1 MLLLGDAAHAIVPFH
16 GQGMNAAFEDCTVLD
31 ALLGPNAGL
40 GRGRSRLSRPR
51 AAPNTE
57 AIAQMAL
64 ENYTEM
70 RDSVLDAS
78 FVRRRALAL
87 ALERRF
93 PERFIPRY
101 SMVMFHPEIPYAEA
115 LSRGAVQARLLEEL
129 DAGARRA
136 TGPRARGR
144 AGDDAARAAVEAKVP
159 GQRASAV

>member
-1 MLLLGDAAHAIVPFH
+1 
-16 GQGMNAAFEDCTVLD
+16 MNAAFEDCAVLD
-31 ALLGPNAGL
+31 SLLDPN
-40 GRGRSRLSRPR
+40 PDWQEVF
-51 AAPNTE
+51 AAFEAARRPNTE

-70 RDSVLDAS
+70 RDSVRDAS

-115 LSRGAVQARLLEEL
+115 LRRGAIQARLLEEL
-129 DAGARRA
+129 DAVEDRGPDDQRA
-136 TGPRARGR
+136 EALIRARLP
-144 AGDDAARAAVEAKVP
+144 ALH
-159 GQRASAV
+159 